1 MGHLATERPFHLSR
15 TQDNSTLLERKNNN
29 GRPMGVIE
37 RKKLLWRV
45 LENEEESL
53 EQHLINSS
61 YFLYYPHLFFL
72 EKTSLKFI
80 IFFFSFRFSISSLSS
95 SFLASSSNAFFPAV

>member
-1 MGHLATERPFHLSR
+1 MGHLATERPFHLSI

-53 EQHLINSS
+53 E
-61 YFLYYPHLFFL
+61 
-72 EKTSLKFI
+72 
-80 IFFFSFRFSISSLSS
+80 
-95 SFLASSSNAFFPAV
+95 

>member
-1 MGHLATERPFHLSR
+1 MGHLATERPFHLSI
-15 TQDNSTLLERKNNN
+15 TQDNSTLLERKII
-29 GRPMGVIE
+29 MGVLWASLE

-61 YFLYYPHLFFL
+61 YFLYYLSSFFFRKNLF
-72 EKTSLKFI
+72 KI
-80 IFFFSFRFSISSLSS
+80 YNIFFFF
-95 SFLASSSNAFFPAV
+95 